1 MSIETMRG
9 LGGPPG
15 GQGGIGGIDDL
26 ESLRSRDVGAPN
38 VQSKDGPSFAETLG
52 QALGAVEKQQLQADD
67 QAARVAL
74 GGGNLH
80 EMSLALEKA
89 DISMRLAMKV
99 RNKLVDAYNEIM
111 RMGV

>member
-9 LGGPPG
+9 LGGAPG
-15 GQGGIGGIDDL
+15 GQGIGGIDDL
-26 ESLRSRDVGAPN
+26 ESLRSRDVGAAK
-38 VQSKDGPSFAETLG
+38 VHGKDGPSFAETLG
-52 QALGAVEKQQLQADD
+52 QALGAVEQQQLQADD
-67 QAARVAL
+67 QASRVAL

-99 RNKLVDAYNEIM
+99 RNKLLDAYNEIM

>member
-9 LGGPPG
+9 LGGQG
-15 GQGGIGGIDDL
+15 GQGEIGGIDNL
-26 ESLRSRDVGAPN
+26 ESLRSRDVGAAQ
-38 VQSKDGPSFAETLG
+38 VHSKDGPSFAETLG
-52 QALGAVEKQQLQADD
+52 QALGAVEQQQLQADD
-67 QAARVAL
+67 QVARVAL

-80 EMSLALEKA
+80 EMSLSLEKA

-99 RNKLVDAYNEIM
+99 RNKLLDAYNEIM